1 MVLAGA
7 SQEFERLRTELAPD
21 LELVRSIGAGSVGRV
36 YLAREPALRRMVAVK
51 VLRED
56 VAANEVNRLR
66 FEREA
71 QAAASIS
78 HRNVITVYR
87 VGRLPGGTPFIVMEY
102 VEGRTLADLIEARG
116 PFSLTDTRVI
126 LAAVAGALAA
136 AHRKGIVHRD
146 VRPSNVLWE
155 TETNRIV
162 LMDFGTAALLET
174 GSQGVRRLTVA
185 GALLGDPLHM
195 SPEQLRGD
203 PVTPESDLYGL
214 GITAYELLTGAGPFG
229 PRSAGGL
236 VMASHDQVPPA
247 LHEIKPEV
255 DTEFS
260 ALIRRCLAKSPD
272 HRPRATE
279 VQEALLRA
287 PTPNADSAEGGGLLR
302 HFLRELQRR
311 RVYRVAVGYVAASF
325 LALQAADLVI
335 PALTPDNAENW
346 YRPLL
351 AAVLAGFPVA
361 MVLGWFFDL
370 TSEGVRRSSEVTV
383 HPSRRRFI
391 LPALGLAASIAI
403 ALAIWMLTMRRSA

>member
-7 SQEFERLRTELAPD
+7 SQEFERLRAELAPD
-21 LELVRSIGAGSVGRV
+21 LELVRAIGAGSVGRV

-56 VAANEVNRLR
+56 VGAIEVNRAR

-87 VGRLPGGTPFIVMEY
+87 VGRLQGGTPFIVMEY
-102 VEGRTLADLIEARG
+102 VEGRTLADLVEARG
-116 PFSLTDTRVI
+116 PFSVADARVI

-155 TETNRIV
+155 TETNRLV

-203 PVTPESDLYGL
+203 PVTPESDLYGF

-236 VMASHDQVPPA
+236 VMASHDQVPPG
-247 LHEIKPEV
+247 LNELKPEV
-255 DTEFS
+255 DAEFS

-272 HRPRATE
+272 HRPRAAE
-279 VQEALLRA
+279 VHEALLRSPA
-287 PTPNADSAEGGGLLR
+287 VDSDAESAGLLR
-302 HFLRELQRR
+302 HFLRELQHRK
-311 RVYRVAVGYVAASF
+311 VYRVAVGYVAASF
-325 LALQAADLVI
+325 LILQGADLI
-335 PALTPDNAENW
+335 FRSLSPDHAENW
-346 YRPLL
+346 FRALL
-351 AAVLAGFPVA
+351 AADLAGFPVA
-361 MVLGWFFDL
+361 MVLGWFYDL
-370 TSEGVRRSSEVTV
+370 TSEGVRRSHSIGV
-383 HPSRRRFI
+383 HPSPRRFI
-391 LPALGLAASIAI
+391 LPALGLIVSIAI
-403 ALAIWMLTMRRSA
+403 ALAIWVLAMRRAS